1 MDASTCIKTKR
12 ASHGSQFGN
21 SADIIGR
28 LLDALKTKKGV
39 VDVSKIV
46 DADNNNPVH
55 LFVLGTSNHNR
66 NRDEEDSEM
75 LILLL
80 DAGTPQQRV
89 HIEAARNRSG
99 LRPLDYIPGMETRAP
114 TVRALRSNKSLYYRN
129 ILENEPAIASEWV
142 LVFPKV
148 LRLQD

>member
-1 MDASTCIKTKR
+1 MA
-12 ASHGSQFGN
+12 AQFGN

-55 LFVLGTSNHNR
+55 LFVLGTSNHTR

-80 DAGTPQQRV
+80 DAGTPQQRGAYRGSTETDRAYALLTIFQGWKLG
-89 HIEAARNRSG
+89 HQQCEHCAATKACTTAT
-99 LRPLDYIPGMETRAP
+99 Y
-114 TVRALRSNKSLYYRN
+114 
-129 ILENEPAIASEWV
+129 
-142 LVFPKV
+142 
-148 LRLQD
+148 